1 MNLELIFNLQQKE
14 AKGILPTVLEKI
26 KDKEGFVAE
35 IQDNAIKGDFASLY
49 IVSRNK
55 DFFDRDFVNSNDFKL
70 NAISEIIKIIKDESG
85 DTSFQNQIINY
96 IMQVRENN
104 FLIYVL
110 DNILYKEEYFA
121 AKNMQ
126 VFISTLSSEFKASKL
141 DDEQKERLQSVIYEH
156 FINKRT
162 ETQESLLRMLEVLK
176 IVDLYKA
183 AELFNA
189 AGGTIRKNLA
199 DTVKNYIPYEKSSEA
214 IKALN
219 ILNADS
225 AVDENSMLIFII
237 ALGKYESGKIISI
250 IKKLKSN
257 DTVYE
262 YAVKMIRELM
272 DERIIDESKF
282 SNALKMVSQ

>member
-14 AKGILPTVLEKI
+14 AKGILPTILEKI

-35 IQDNAIKGDFASLY
+35 IQANAIKGDFTSLY

-55 DFFDRDFVNSNDFKL
+55 DFFDQGFVNSNDFRL
-70 NAISEIIKIIKDESG
+70 NAISEIIKIIKDEG
-85 DTSFQNQIINY
+85 RDASFQNQIINY

-110 DNILYKEEYFA
+110 DNILYKEEYFT
-121 AKNMQ
+121 AKNIQ
-126 VFISTLSSEFKASKL
+126 VFISTLSGELKASKM
-141 DDEQKERLQSVIYEH
+141 DDEQKEKLQSVIYKH
-156 FINKRT
+156 FINLQA
-162 ETQESLLRMLEVLK
+162 ETQESLLRMLEALK
-176 IVDLYKA
+176 IVDLYKTA
-183 AELFNA
+183 ALFNT

-199 DTVKNYIPYEKSSEA
+199 DTVKNYIPYEKGSE
-214 IKALN
+214 IINDLN

-237 ALGKYESGKIISI
+237 ALGKYEPGKIASI
-250 IKKLKSN
+250 IKKLKINSI
-257 DTVYE
+257 VYE
-262 YAVKMIRELM
+262 YAVKRIIELM

-282 SNALKMVSQ
+282 SNVLKMI